1 MTMLANYRNFLAS
14 RNVLDWAVGL
24 VLGSTFEKAMES
36 LIKDIL
42 WPPVVS
48 LFGKL
53 DFNDFYFNLSG
64 GHYATLAQARSA
76 GAVTINYGAFANHV
90 LDLLVNSVVVYW
102 IVIRLRRNST
112 PLDLV
117 PITEQ
122 TRECPECVTRIS
134 IRAKRCPYCTA
145 VVFEP

>member
-53 DFNDFYFNLSG
+53 DFNDFYFNLSS
-64 GHYATLAQARSA
+64 GHYSTLAQARSA
-76 GAVTINYGAFANHV
+76 GAVTINYGAFASHV
-90 LDLLVNSVVVYW
+90 LDLFVNSVVVYW
-102 IVIRLRRNST
+102 IVARLRRNSS

-117 PITEQ
+117 PTSEP
-122 TRECPECVTRIS
+122 TRECPECVIPIS
-134 IRAKRCPYCTA
+134 TRAKRCPHCTA
-145 VVFEP
+145 VVN